1 MNKSKLMNKLTDV
14 KFYLKHFRLK
24 QVMEQVFFF
33 TVKIMELK
41 NNNL

>member
-1 MNKSKLMNKLTDV
+1 MNKLTDG

-24 QVMEQVFFF
+24 QVMELVLFF

-41 NNNL
+41 NRNL